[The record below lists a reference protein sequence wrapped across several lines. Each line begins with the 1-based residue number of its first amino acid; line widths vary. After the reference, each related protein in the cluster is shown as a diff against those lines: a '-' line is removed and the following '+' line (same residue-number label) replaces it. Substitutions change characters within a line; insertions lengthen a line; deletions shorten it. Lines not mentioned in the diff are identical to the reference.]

1 MSNITVKL
9 FLGENATEGARL
21 AKQHRLYVPNK
32 NWALYE
38 LLDKHP
44 PLALV
49 FEDARPVAVA
59 AWDAEE
65 GLYSAF
71 CRKDR
76 RRNGYGTMAVQA
88 IKEKLGISLF
98 SAECTRRFSRG
109 IIGSLTF
116 WHKIARKATLS
127 ENK

>member
-1 MSNITVKL
+1 MSAITVKL
-9 FLGENATEGARL
+9 FVGEDAAAGAKL
-21 AKQHRLYVPNK
+21 AKQHRLYVSNK
-32 NWALYE
+32 NWSLCE
-38 LLDKHP
+38 LLDRDP

-49 FEDARPVAVA
+49 FEGGQPVAIA
-59 AWDAEE
+59 AWDAEG

-98 SAECTRRFSRG
+98 SAECTRRFSHG